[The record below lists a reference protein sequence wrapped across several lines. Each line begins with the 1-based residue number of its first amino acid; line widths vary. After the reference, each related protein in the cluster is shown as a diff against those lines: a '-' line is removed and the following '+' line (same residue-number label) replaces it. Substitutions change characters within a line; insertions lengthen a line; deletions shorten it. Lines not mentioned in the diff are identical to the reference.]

1 MRALKSIRS
10 DRSGKSRKTSIM
22 ELLERRQLM
31 SVTLGANIIAN
42 PGAES
47 SATTPTGW
55 TVNGT
60 PTIIAYG
67 ASGGFPTATDPGPA
81 QRGKN
86 FFAGGNGAESDL
98 FQTIDVSSLASQID
112 AHQIKYSLSAY
123 LGGFSSQQD
132 DATVFANFQG
142 SVFNQA
148 SVGPVSA
155 TDRANKTGLLL
166 RSTTGTLPAGTRKI
180 QMQVHFDAVSGGF
193 DDGYAENLSMVLTS
207 TAIVP
212 AKITGTVFNDVN
224 GDGIKAATDGG
235 LANVTVFVDK
245 NKNGLPDAGEPK
257 TTTAANGTYTISGV
271 AAGSYSVREIV
282 PATYRATTLNPVAVT
297 LGSGGTGTGTATFGD
312 SQTVIITGNVFNDAN
327 GNKVK
332 DATEKGIAGVTVYL
346 DFNNNGQL
354 DSFELKTTTDANG
367 NFKFVEPFG
376 TYVIRQVLP
385 AGKTATI
392 GGNGY
397 SVTLAKALSTV
408 QLLFGDK

>member
-1 MRALKSIRS
+1 MRAYRS
-10 DRSGKSRKTSIM
+10 HRSFDRSKSAVIEM
-22 ELLERRQLM
+22 LERRQLL
-31 SVTLGANIIAN
+31 SVTLGANIITN

-55 TVNGT
+55 TLNGT
-60 PTIIAYG
+60 PVVIAYG

-86 FFAGGNGAESDL
+86 FFAGGNGNESDL

-123 LGGFSSQQD
+123 LGGFSTQQD

-142 SVFNQA
+142 NVFNQT

-166 RSTTGTLPAGTRKI
+166 RSGAGTVPAGTRKI
-180 QMQVHFDAVSGGF
+180 QMQIHFEAVSGGF
-193 DDGYAENLSMVLTS
+193 DDGYADNLSMVLSS
-207 TAIVP
+207 TASVP
-212 AKITGTVFNDVN
+212 GKITGTVYNDAN
-224 GDGIKAATDGG
+224 GDGTKQSIEGG
-235 LANVTVFVDK
+235 LANVTVFIDK
-245 NKNGLPDAGEPK
+245 NKNGILDAGEPK
-257 TTTAANGTYTISGV
+257 TTTAANGTYTIASV
-271 AAGSYSVREIV
+271 AAGTYQVREIV
-282 PATYRATTLNPVAVT
+282 PATYRATTTNPVTLAVAN
-297 LGSGGTGTGTATFGD
+297 GGTSTASFGD
-312 SQTVIITGNVFNDAN
+312 SQTVVITGNVFNDAN

-376 TYVIRQVLP
+376 TYVIREVLP
-385 AGKTATI
+385 SGKTFTL

-397 SVTLAKALSTV
+397 SVTLAKGKSSAV
-408 QLLFGDK
+408 LLFGDK